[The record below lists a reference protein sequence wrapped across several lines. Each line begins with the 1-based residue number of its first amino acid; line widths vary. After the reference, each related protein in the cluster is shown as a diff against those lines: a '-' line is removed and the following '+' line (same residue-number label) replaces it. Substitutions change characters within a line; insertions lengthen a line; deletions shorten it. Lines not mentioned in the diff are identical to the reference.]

1 MTKIIIIVKNKFRI
15 NLICLLFPLL
25 HAKKKENYFLG
36 RYFRRVVILEGTL
49 LSGFSYTCERVVS
62 FETLPKVEWPGV
74 KP

>member
-1 MTKIIIIVKNKFRI
+1 MPIISVIT
-15 NLICLLFPLL
+15 C
-25 HAKKKENYFLG
+25 KKKENYFLG